1 MRVTTGAKEIPM
13 TKLTALCVF
22 CGSRKGDDPAHAL
35 EGEKLGRLM
44 GERGV
49 KLVYGGGGIGL
60 MAIVANA
67 VIKAGGRVT
76 GIIPKFL
83 RDYEVGAVTGSDEI
97 VVEGMHERKAKM
109 FEISDAFVV
118 LPGGLGTLDE
128 SFEII
133 TWKQLQQHNKPIVF
147 VNTNGYWD
155 PYFALIDRVV
165 DGGFGHHK
173 VKELFSVVENVED
186 VFDAISAAPDAD
198 EEVLTSH
205 L

>member
-1 MRVTTGAKEIPM
+1 MK
-13 TKLTALCVF
+13 KLTALCVF
-22 CGSRKGDDPAHAL
+22 CGSRAGVDPTHAL
-35 EGEKLGRLM
+35 EGEKLGRLLA
-44 GERGV
+44 ERGV
-49 KLVYGGGGIGL
+49 ELVYGGGGIGL

-67 VIKAGGRVT
+67 AIAAGGRVT
-76 GIIPKFL
+76 GVIPGFL
-83 RDYEVGAVTGSDEI
+83 RAYEVGVVNGATEV
-97 VVEGMHERKAKM
+97 VVEGMHERKARM

-128 SFEII
+128 SIEIT
-133 TWKQLQQHNKPIVF
+133 TWKQLQQHNKPIIF

-165 DGGFGHHK
+165 EGGFGHHK
-173 VKELFSVVENVED
+173 VKDLFSIVANVD
-186 VFDAISAAPDAD
+186 DIFGAIDAAPDAD

>member
-1 MRVTTGAKEIPM
+1 M

-22 CGSRKGDDPAHAL
+22 CGSRPGTDPDHAKA
-35 EGEKLGRLM
+35 GQKLGRML
-44 GERGV
+44 GEQGV
-49 KLVYGGGGIGL
+49 RLVYGGGGIGL
-60 MAIVANA
+60 MAEVANA
-67 VIKAGGRVT
+67 TITAGGEVT
-76 GIIPKFL
+76 GIIPEFL
-83 RDYEVGAVTGSDEI
+83 RAYEVGVVDGADE
-97 VVEGMHERKAKM
+97 VVVAGMHERKAKM

-128 SFEII
+128 SIEIT
-133 TWKQLQQHNKPIVF
+133 TWKQLQQHNKPIIF

-173 VKELFSVVENVED
+173 VKDLFQVVDDVAD
-186 VFDAISAAPDAD
+186 VFSAIATAPDAD

>member
-1 MRVTTGAKEIPM
+1 MTT
-13 TKLTALCVF
+13 LTSLCVF
-22 CGSRKGDDPAHAL
+22 CGSRAGSDPDHAR
-35 EGEKLGRLM
+35 EGEKLGRML

-60 MAIVANA
+60 MAVVANA
-67 VIKAGGRVT
+67 TIAAGGEVI
-76 GIIPKFL
+76 GIIPEFL
-83 RDYEVGAVTGSDEI
+83 RAYEVGVVDGADEI

-128 SFEII
+128 SIEIT
-133 TWKQLQQHNKPIVF
+133 TWKQLQQHNKPIIF

-155 PYFALIDRVV
+155 PYFSLIDRVV

-173 VKELFSVVENVED
+173 VKELFQVVDTVDEI
-186 VFDAISAAPDAD
+186 FDAVAAAPEAD
-198 EEVLTSH
+198 EIVLTSH

>member
-1 MRVTTGAKEIPM
+1 M

-22 CGSRKGDDPAHAL
+22 CGSRLGTDPDHAKA
-35 EGEKLGRLM
+35 GQALGRML
-44 GERGV
+44 GEQGV
-49 KLVYGGGGIGL
+49 RLVYGGGGIGL
-60 MAIVANA
+60 MAEVANA
-67 VIKAGGRVT
+67 TIAAGGEVT
-76 GIIPKFL
+76 GIIPEFL
-83 RDYEVGAVTGSDEI
+83 RAYEVGVVDGADE
-97 VVEGMHERKAKM
+97 VLVAGMHERKAKM
-109 FEISDAFVV
+109 FEMSDAFVV

-128 SFEII
+128 SIEIT
-133 TWKQLQQHNKPIVF
+133 TWKQLQQHNKPIIF

-173 VKELFSVVENVED
+173 VKDLFQVVDDVAD
-186 VFDAISAAPDAD
+186 VFSAIASAPDAD